1 MDLTGITNENEYYSH
16 HYISAILEGDLKAL
30 FKAWTVLEKE
40 QDKKSPPTL
49 LNQAAGIYFSLRKKR
64 GEAPGTIRKKIQE
77 LVLSALGFDPNQ
89 VSRELESGGTISLL
103 CEVQKKSGA
112 PMLWIMEAVDPL
124 AEATDPLTLFPH
136 QALLSDE
143 AFDLCKAE
151 TLESLLTKEIFSRP
165 EPPRFVLLLSMDQLV
180 LIDRMKWNSKR
191 FLRFDLP
198 EIFSRRETSTL
209 KAMAALLHR
218 DSLVPETGLA
228 LLDTLDENAHK
239 HAFGVSEDLK
249 YALRESIELLGNE
262 AVYYMMKVQ
271 KKGVFKDRL
280 DENQLSLE
288 CLRYMYRLLF
298 LFYIEARPELGFV
311 PVKSQVYQT
320 GYSLEALRELE
331 MIQLSTEESRN
342 GSYFHETLSLLFSM
356 IWEGF
361 CPTSPS
367 GKNPPRVHT
376 FEIAPLK
383 AHLFDPDRLPMLSK
397 VKFRNHVL
405 QKVIRNMSLSRE
417 KKGKRNRRGRISYAQ
432 LGINQLGAVY
442 EALLCYRG
450 FFAQD
455 DLYEVKPVK
464 DKSDEL
470 GSAYFVTKE
479 DLDKYTEAEKRYDE
493 ETGHLIC
500 HPRGKFI
507 YRMAGRDREKSASYY
522 TPEVLTRCLVKYA
535 LKELL
540 QDKSADDILNLKICE
555 PAMGSAAFLNE
566 AVNQLTDAYMD
577 KKQAERKERLSAAEY
592 TRESQ
597 KVKLFIADNN
607 CFGIDMNP
615 VAVELAEVSLWL
627 NVIAD
632 GAHVP
637 WFGNQLICGN
647 SLIGARR
654 QVFKDDLLRKGK
666 RGAPVWLTSVPERVM
681 PGTPRPQASVY
692 HFLLPDKGMADYKDK
707 AVKSL
712 IPEKIEAVKK
722 WKKEFIQPFSPGEI
736 QQLEKLSDAV
746 DNLFAEHVKKS
757 RELREKTRD
766 PMNIYG
772 QTPEKGNAT
781 SVQQKDRL
789 FGAEQLSQGLRR
801 STPYK
806 RLKLA
811 MDYWCALWFWPL
823 EKADLLPTRDEAIND
838 MINILLGGVFETV
851 PGVQLLLDLEMPE
864 EEKQQE
870 QQELP
875 FNPNLGLVNVDDL
888 TREFPRLKE
897 VAKIAERQRFLHW
910 ELEFAD
916 IFEDHGG
923 FDLMLGNP
931 PWLKVE
937 WNEGGILGDKDPEFV
952 LRKISASNLAKFREE
967 AMERYD
973 LLSDYLAEYQG
984 AEGTQAFLNALQN
997 YPMLKGIQTNLYK
1010 CFLPQAWMW
1019 GIGVSAFLHPEGIY
1033 DDPKGGGFRQEIYPR
1048 LRAHFQF
1055 HNEFILFPIGD
1066 TRKYSINIFSIFQKN
1081 INFQNISNLV
1091 HPKTI
1096 DECYLNDTSRIVPGI
1111 KNEKNEWSIE
1121 GHPHRIIEVT
1131 EVELELFVS
1140 LYDVAGTPAIAARLP
1155 ALHAE
1160 ELLGV
1165 LKKIAEQPNRL
1176 GDLKGDYLSLEMWHE
1191 TNAQKDG
1198 TIRRDTRYPDR
1209 PLEWILSGPHF
1220 YVGSPFYKTPR
1231 RVCTEKGHYD
1241 PLDLTILPDDYLP
1254 RTNYVPACDPGDYL
1268 KRTLKVPWEE
1278 NRPVTDFYRFCARGM
1293 LSQSGE
1299 RTFICTIISDCS
1311 GHIHGVQST
1320 VCKDNSMLLYLYAFG
1335 CSLLADFFIKSTG
1348 KANLHFLWHSFPL
1361 ITLDNSTLLRGL
1373 VLSCLS
1379 SHYGFLWREAWCS
1392 KNVNEI
1398 WTKSDY
1404 RLPNNFFSKLTS
1416 EWHRDCAL
1424 RTDYARRQ
1432 ALVEIDVLVAMA
1444 LGLTLEELK
1453 TIYRVQF
1460 PVMRQYEADTWY
1472 DANGRIVFTNSKG
1485 LPGVGLPRKANKKDA
1500 IYGIDTP
1507 DRQESGIPL
1516 GWNDIKELKTGTVTK
1531 TFMDDTLPGGPVERT
1546 ITYVAPFDRCNREED
1561 YGIAWAA
1568 FKARQVNAK

>member
-16 HYISAILEGDLKAL
+16 HYISAILEGDLKEL
-30 FKAWTVLEKE
+30 FKNWNILEKE
-40 QDKKSPPTL
+40 EGQKSPPTL
-49 LNQAAGIYFSLRKKR
+49 LKQAASAYFSLRKKK
-64 GEAPGTIRKKIQE
+64 GEEQGIIRKELQE
-77 LVLSALGFDPNQ
+77 LVLTALGFSCTR
-89 VSRELESGGTISLL
+89 VCRELESGGTISLL

-112 PMLWIMEAVDPL
+112 PMLWVMEAVDPL

-136 QALLSDE
+136 KGLLS
-143 AFDLCKAE
+143 APDLYKGE
-151 TLESLLTKEIFSRP
+151 TLESLLTREIFARP
-165 EPPRFVLLLSMDQLV
+165 EPPRFVIMLSMDQLV
-180 LIDRMKWNSKR
+180 LIDRTKWNSKR
-191 FLRFDLP
+191 FLRFDLA
-198 EIFSRRETSTL
+198 EIFSRKETSTL
-209 KAMAALLHR
+209 KAMAALIHR
-218 DSLVPETGLA
+218 DSLVPENGLA

-262 AVYYMMKVQ
+262 AVYYMMEVQ
-271 KKGVFKDRL
+271 KTGVFKGRL

-311 PVKSQVYQT
+311 PVKSHAYQS
-320 GYSLEALRELE
+320 GYSLESLRDLE
-331 MIQLSTEESRN
+331 MIQLSTEESQN
-342 GSYFHETLSLLFSM
+342 GTYFHETLSLLFSM

-361 CPTSPS
+361 CPTSPR
-367 GKNPPRVHT
+367 GETPPRIHT

-383 AHLFDPDRLPMLSK
+383 AHLFDPARLSLLSK

-405 QKVIRNMSLSRE
+405 QKVIQNMSLSRE
-417 KKGKRNRRGRISYAQ
+417 KKGKQNRRGRISYAQ

-450 FFAQD
+450 FFAQEE
-455 DLYEVKPVK
+455 LYEVKPVK
-464 DKSDEL
+464 DNSDEL
-470 GSAYFVTKE
+470 GTAYFVKKE
-479 DLDKYTEAEKRYDE
+479 DLDKYTEAEKRFDE
-493 ETGHLIC
+493 ETGLLVC
-500 HPRGKFI
+500 HPKGKFI

-566 AVNQLTDAYMD
+566 AVNQLSDAYMD
-577 KKQAERKERLSAAEY
+577 KKQTERQERLSAAEY
-592 TRESQ
+592 AQESQ
-597 KVKLFIADNN
+597 NVKLFIADNN

-637 WFGNQLICGN
+637 WFGNQIICGN

-654 QVFKDDLLRKGK
+654 QTFKSDLLRRGKKGD
-666 RGAPVWLTSVPERVM
+666 PVWLTSVPERVM
-681 PGTPRPQASVY
+681 PGTPRPQGSIY
-692 HFLLPDKGMADYKDK
+692 HFLLPDKGMTDYTDK

-712 IPEKIEAVKK
+712 VPKKIAAVKQ
-722 WKKEFIQPFSPGEI
+722 WKKEFIKPFSPGEI
-736 QQLEKLSDAV
+736 NQLEKLSEAV
-746 DNLFAEHVKKS
+746 DNLYDEHVKKS
-757 RELREKTRD
+757 RELRQLTRD
-766 PMNIYG
+766 PMAIYG
-772 QTPEKGNAT
+772 QPPEKGHAT

-789 FGAEQLSQGLRR
+789 FDAEQLSQGLRR

-823 EKADLLPTRDEAIND
+823 EKEDLLPTRDEAIND
-838 MINILLGGVFETV
+838 MMNILLGGVFETV
-851 PGVQLLLDLEMPE
+851 PGVQLLLDLDMPE
-864 EEKQQE
+864 EEKKPV

-875 FNPNLGLVNVDDL
+875 FNTDLGLVNVDDL
-888 TREFPRLKE
+888 TRNFPRLEE

-916 IFEDHGG
+916 IFQDHGG

-937 WNEGGILGDKDPEFV
+937 WNEGGILGDKEPELV
-952 LRKISASNLAKFREE
+952 LRKVSASNLAKLREE
-967 AMERYD
+967 TIKKYD

-1019 GIGVSAFLHPEGIY
+1019 GTGVSAFLHPEGIY
-1033 DDPKGGGFRQEIYPR
+1033 DDSKGGGLRQEIYPR

-1055 HNEFILFPIGD
+1055 HNELLLFPIGN
-1066 TRKYSINIFSIFQKN
+1066 TRKYSINIFSNIQKD
-1081 INFQNISNLV
+1081 IVFKNISNLV

-1096 DECYLNDTSRIVPGI
+1096 DESYSNDASRFVPGI
-1111 KNEKNEWSIE
+1111 KNDKDQWSIE

-1131 EVELELFVS
+1131 EVELKLFAS
-1140 LYDVAGTPAIAARLP
+1140 LYDVAGTPSNAARLP
-1155 ALHAE
+1155 AIHAE

-1165 LKKIAEQPNRL
+1165 LDKFAAQPKRL
-1176 GDLKGDYLSLEMWHE
+1176 GDFKGEYLSLEMWHE

-1198 TIRRDTRYPDR
+1198 TIRRDTRFPDR
-1209 PLEWILSGPHF
+1209 PSEWVLSGPHF
-1220 YVGSPFYKTPR
+1220 FVGNPFFQTPR
-1231 RVCTEKGHYD
+1231 AICKTHRAYD
-1241 PLDLTILPDDYLP
+1241 NLDLSALPDDYLP
-1254 RTNYVPACDPGDYL
+1254 RTNYVPACDSGVYL
-1268 KRTLKVPWEE
+1268 ERTPKVPWEE

-1299 RTFICTIISDCS
+1299 RTLICSLLPTGS

-1320 VCKDNSMLLYLYAFG
+1320 VFKDNSLLLYTHTFS

-1348 KANLHFLWHSFPL
+1348 NANLHFLWHSFPL
-1361 ITLDNSTLLRGL
+1361 ITIDNRILLRGL

-1379 SHYGFLWREAWCS
+1379 SHYSSLWREAWCS
-1392 KNVNEI
+1392 KNINET
-1398 WTKSDY
+1398 WTKNDPRLSDG
-1404 RLPNNFFSKLTS
+1404 FFSNLTP

-1432 ALVEIDVLVAMA
+1432 ALVEIDVLVSMA

-1453 TIYRVQF
+1453 TIYRIQF

-1485 LPGVGLPRKANKKDA
+1485 LTGVGLPRKANKKDA
-1500 IYGIDTP
+1500 AYGIDTP

-1516 GWNDIKELKTGTVTK
+1516 GWEDIKELKAGTVTK

-1546 ITYVAPFDRCNREED
+1546 IAYVAPFDRCNREED
-1561 YGIAWAA
+1561 YEIAWAA
-1568 FKARQVNAK
+1568 FKARDGEAK